1 MLKTAICDE
10 CGSEFYKTSS
20 KMPGLCPECASIL
33 YGYENCKHVFENGR
47 CIKCYWDGSKSAY
60 IEASNNSMN
69 PWEEIKLEDYEKHMS
84 LDSVRQLQA
93 MNMIM
98 YEQFESYPVKT
109 AMVLGVAGGNGLEHV
124 RSEKYQVVYG
134 IDINEEYLAA
144 ASKRYEQSSEVL
156 QFMKMDL
163 LTEADRL
170 PRADLIIA
178 NLIVEYIGYSA
189 FKNAVRR
196 VDPEYVSCVIQVNS
210 DDKQW
215 VSDSPYLHVFDGLD
229 SIHHQMEESA
239 LASAMEEIAYKR
251 VFRSE
256 ELLPNG
262 KSLIRM
268 DFRKE
273 TEEILQQSAA
283 IFG

>member
-1 MLKTAICDE
+1 MKKC
-10 CGSEFYKTSS
+10 
-20 KMPGLCPECASIL
+20 
-33 YGYENCKHVFENGR
+33 ENVRSR

-60 IEASNNSMN
+60 IEASPNRKN

-93 MNMIM
+93 MNKIM
-98 YEQFESYPVKT
+98 HEQFEAYPVKT

-178 NLIVEYIGYSA
+178 NLIIANLIVEYIGYSA

-229 SIHHQMEESA
+229 NIHHQMEESA
-239 LASAMEEIAYKR
+239 LASAMKEIAYKS

-273 TEEILQQSAA
+273 TEEILQQGAA
-283 IFG
+283 KFG